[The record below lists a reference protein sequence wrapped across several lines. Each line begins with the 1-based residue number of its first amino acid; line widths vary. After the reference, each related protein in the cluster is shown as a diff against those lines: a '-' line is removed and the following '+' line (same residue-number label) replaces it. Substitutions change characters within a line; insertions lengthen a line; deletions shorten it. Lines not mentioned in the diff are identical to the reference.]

1 VIVRKSLV
9 IKIGKDAKKQMKT
22 KQLLLSMCALILLT
36 TLSTIARAD
45 PVILTLPANV
55 VVQAGSSV
63 GVIGTLE
70 NQGAPPF
77 NILSWNINLSDPL
90 LTYDDTGLL
99 GSPAVLNALETF
111 GPTNFFDV
119 FADVA
124 LAPGNYLGTLTISD
138 TTRNL
143 DVTSTFVITVIP
155 GGTQVVPE
163 PTSMILLVS
172 GVGGLLLSRRRR

>member
-1 VIVRKSLV
+1 
-9 IKIGKDAKKQMKT
+9 MKT
-22 KQLLLSMCALILLT
+22 KQLLLSTCALILLA

-45 PVILTLPANV
+45 PVILTLPTSV

-70 NQGAPPF
+70 NQGVPAF
-77 NILSWNINLSDPL
+77 NISSWNINLSDPL
-90 LTYDDTGLL
+90 LTYDDTGLF

-119 FADVA
+119 FADAA
-124 LAPGNYLGTLTISD
+124 LAPGNYVGTLTIMD
-138 TTRNL
+138 ATRNL
-143 DVTSTFVITVIP
+143 DVTRTFLITVTP

-163 PTSMILLVS
+163 PASMFLLVS
-172 GVGGLLLSRRRR
+172 GVGGLLLSSRRRHL